1 MRGDSGPK
9 GSRQVTVDS
18 LFTFAQV
25 ALYQAM
31 KTLRN
36 EGVDVEVIAIPPA
49 WSGKSGNG
57 GCLDVSDPCRS
68 VWR

>member
-9 GSRQVTVDS
+9 GSRQVTVDY

-49 WSGKSGNG
+49 
-57 GCLDVSDPCRS
+57 
-68 VWR
+68 